1 MNTCWAKETSCFR
14 FLANERAQKCQS
26 NLTNWR
32 SSSPH
37 PTLAQMKWPHCVH
50 VNIHWRLCT
59 SWVVLVVR
67 ALPPN
72 AAKHI
77 SQSLCMCPCL
87 FGYMKKS
94 EWAGVVQGQGERAS
108 SSATRRMYITAH
120 HWGRTLIG
128 GGVWGGGRSR
138 EEEEEAPPP
147 QVEIQGHCHFHFL
160 FSFLSIL
167 IYFLQ

>member
-14 FLANERAQKCQS
+14 LLANERTQKCQS
-26 NLTNWR
+26 NLTNW
-32 SSSPH
+32 SSSRLH
-37 PTLAQMKWPHCVH
+37 PTLAQMKRPHCVH
-50 VNIHWRLCT
+50 VNIRWRLCT

-72 AAKHI
+72 AANQI

-94 EWAGVVQGQGERAS
+94 EWAGVVQGRGERAS

-120 HWGRTLIG
+120 HRGRTLRG
-128 GGVWGGGRSR
+128 GGGRGGGGSR
-138 EEEEEAPPP
+138 EEEEDPPSGDTGSLP
-147 QVEIQGHCHFHFL
+147 LPFFI
-160 FSFLSIL
+160 
-167 IYFLQ
+167 